1 MKTLIVALGG
11 FCAVVAGAVG
21 ANPHPQPSPYAD
33 QPSSDVKALTVDEQ
47 AALLDGKGIG
57 FAKAAELN
65 GYPGPMHVLEL
76 ATQLELTPRQLAST
90 RTLFERMRAAARAE
104 GAALVEAER
113 DLDRLY
119 STRTATAQ
127 NVEAQLARIESLRA
141 RLRGIHLGAHL
152 EQTALL
158 SRHQVMRY
166 AQLRGYGAHEH
177 AP

>member
-1 MKTLIVALGG
+1 MKAITVTLGV
-11 FCAVVAGAVG
+11 FCAVLADAVG
-21 ANPHPQPSPYAD
+21 ADPHPQPSPYAN

-76 ATQLELTPRQLAST
+76 ATQLELTPEQLAST
-90 RTLFERMRAAARAE
+90 RTLFERMRAAARAD

-113 DLDRLY
+113 ELDRLY
-119 STRTATAQ
+119 ASRTATTR
-127 NVEAQLARIESLRA
+127 NVETQLARIESLRT

-152 EQTALL
+152 EQAALL